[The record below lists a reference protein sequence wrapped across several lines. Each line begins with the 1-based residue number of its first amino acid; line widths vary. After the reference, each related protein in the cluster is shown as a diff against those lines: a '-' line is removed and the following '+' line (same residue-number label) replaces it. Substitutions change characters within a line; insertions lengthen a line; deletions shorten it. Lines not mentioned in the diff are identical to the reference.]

1 MINMYRKFFLVFVS
15 IFLIFGLTQTGFA
28 GGSGSEE
35 SAEFIPFSIQ
45 IDDITHDLVFATYFD
60 KIEEFHYDGNNK
72 KLTAQMPFNWDK
84 DFIKLN
90 T

>member
-35 SAEFIPFSIQ
+35 SAEFIPFSI
-45 IDDITHDLVFATYFD
+45 
-60 KIEEFHYDGNNK
+60 
-72 KLTAQMPFNWDK
+72 
-84 DFIKLN
+84 
-90 T
+90 